1 MTEAQLL
8 KIGFYLLIIAVAA
21 LVLYLVLSLLMLVV
35 RRKNEVS
42 GDYEY
47 RRDPGKYEEKSKVGL
62 NRSHTEE
69 KKERRA
75 ENTVYSDV
83 KNLTEEDEY
92 DLEKKIIGSTEALT
106 KISEGSH
113 SANYYRGFLSKD
125 VREIIIPKE
134 RMIAVRKG
142 TKIDGVLHHMVTN
155 NISHC
160 PVYYRSIDDILGLVS
175 LKTLLKKRVASE
187 GGDDT
192 WDDCIDTPPF
202 ISGNISIQT
211 AFQQMRQKNSK
222 IAIVIDE
229 YAQTIG
235 IVTEDDIICGI
246 LNDNQQK

>member
-8 KIGFYLLIIAVAA
+8 KAGFYLIMIAAAA
-21 LVLYLVLSLLMLVV
+21 LILYLVLSLLMWVV
-35 RRKNEVS
+35 RKKNEAYT
-42 GDYEY
+42 DYEY
-47 RRDPGKYEEKSKVGL
+47 RQNLLQHYEKEQEKSGRRYSV
-62 NRSHTEE
+62 N
-69 KKERRA
+69 KERNP
-75 ENTVYSDV
+75 EDKTNVVT
-83 KNLTEEDEY
+83 KTLGEEDEY
-92 DLEKKIIGSTEALT
+92 DLENKIIGSTEALT
-106 KISEGSH
+106 KISDGNH
-113 SANYYRGFLSKD
+113 TGNYYRGFLSKD

-134 RMIAVRKG
+134 RMVAVRKG
-142 TKIDGVLHHMVTN
+142 TKIDGVLNHMVTN

-175 LKTLLKKRVASE
+175 LKTLIKKRLDSE

-211 AFQQMRQKNSK
+211 AFCQMRQKNSK